1 MNDNDEKNMFPTPVV
16 VVSRCLEFEPVRY
29 NAQIMPCP
37 LVKDLEPFVE
47 YIKVCPEYEIG
58 LGVPRDPI
66 RIVKQNDKLHLIQP
80 KTKEDIT
87 DKMNQFTTDFIK
99 QMPEVDGFIFK
110 SDSPTIGLRNIKIYS
125 GIEKA
130 PVVRRGHGFFAGQL
144 LEVFPDYPMEE
155 DNRLRNNTIRHHFL
169 VKLFIFAGF
178 RKIKSQ
184 HNLENLQNFHKK
196 NHFLYSLYNPEYI
209 TQGKKILEKKD
220 ESFEKIGKEYF
231 ASLKKLFYNHPV
243 ADDYLR
249 VWNDIIK
256 YIKPKIT
263 AEEKKFLNSIL
274 LKYQKNKICQTGVTD
289 MLHSFIIRFPDGF
302 IEKQTIFSP
311 YPESLLPT
319 LEPSRD
325 KNYWK

>member
-1 MNDNDEKNMFPTPVV
+1 VNNDEKNMFPKPVV

-66 RIVKQNDKLHLIQP
+66 RIVKQNNKLHLIQP

-87 DKMNQFTTDFIK
+87 DKMNQFTLNFI
-99 QMPEVDGFIFK
+99 QHLPEVDGFIFK

-130 PVVRRGHGFFAGQL
+130 PVVQRGHGFFAGQL
-144 LEVFPDYPMEE
+144 LNTYPDYPMEE

-169 VKLFIFAGF
+169 VKLFTFAGF
-178 RKIKSQ
+178 RRIKNK
-184 HNLENLQNFHKK
+184 HNLDLLKDFHMK
-196 NHFLYSLYNPEYI
+196 NNFLYSLYNPDYPK
-209 TQGKKILEKKD
+209 QGKKILEKKD
-220 ESFEKIGKEYF
+220 ESIDSIEVEYF
-231 ASLKKLFYNHPV
+231 DSLKKLFSTHPQ

-249 VWNDIIK
+249 VWNKLID
-256 YIKPKIT
+256 YIQPNIT
-263 AEEKKFLNSIL
+263 GEEKKFMNSIL
-274 LKYQKNKICQTGVTD
+274 TKYQNNKICQTGVTD
-289 MLHSFIIRFPDGF
+289 MLYSFAIRFPDDF

-311 YPESLLPT
+311 YPEPLLPT
-319 LEPSRD
+319 LEPKRD

>member
-1 MNDNDEKNMFPTPVV
+1 MNKDEKNMYPKPVM

-29 NAQIMPCP
+29 NGQIMPCP
-37 LVKDLEPFVE
+37 LVKDLEPYVE

-66 RIVKQNDKLHLIQP
+66 RIVKQNDELHLIQP

-87 DKMNQFTTDFIK
+87 NKMNQFTTNFI
-99 QMPEVDGFIFK
+99 QQLPEVDGFIFK

-125 GIEKA
+125 GVEKA
-130 PVVRRGHGFFAGQL
+130 PVVQRGHGFFAGQIL
-144 LEVFPDYPMEE
+144 DAYPDYPMEE

-169 VKLFIFAGF
+169 VKLFVFAGF
-178 RKIKSQ
+178 RRIRNQ
-184 HNLENLQNFHKK
+184 HDLERLREFHKK
-196 NHFLYSLYNPEYI
+196 NHFLYSLYNPNYSE
-209 TQGKKILEKKD
+209 QGKKILVKND
-220 ESFEKIGKEYF
+220 ESFEDIADEYV
-231 ASLKKLFYNHPV
+231 ASLKKLFHNHPQ

-249 VWNDIIK
+249 VWNEIID
-256 YIKPKIT
+256 YIQPKIT
-263 AEEKKFLNSIL
+263 AEEKNFLDSIL

-289 MLHSFIIRFPDGF
+289 MLRSFVIRFPDDF

-311 YPESLLPT
+311 YPEPLLPT
-319 LEPSRD
+319 LEPKRD